1 LASPRA
7 SAREPTAGRRTM
19 ASYVIAGKADDPA
32 FARAEFAAKQ
42 IEAACPN
49 VYFQYEMKHPDAW
62 KDFILSVF
70 RQYDFH
76 GFNDEFG
83 GPLVWTHEGELVGN
97 GAEFVQKI
105 CIEKFG
111 MQDPPSLTDPLF
123 RAIAADNLKTVRLA
137 RHRQEHGPPFAE
149 KCEAACVRAQEA
161 GLVEPEMFEEKRRT
175 LTCGASL
182 EVWVAGAVQG
192 ATSRD
197 RVKIDLGLQVGNVG
211 GYEGT
216 HIVALHPRPLA
227 RKQLVLLPQRL
238 VQEVDASPRRGALTS
253 AGSSELQDPFSP
265 EGSSNAE
272 VVGRSPVAAAG
283 PETGRALEVPI
294 RDFRGEPKEDLGLMD
309 FTAAM
314 EVLNGVGGV
323 ATWMGLRAGAEFR
336 QPLDTH
342 LQVLSYPLHSQGED
356 CPLRYPLEL
365 LFESALRDG
374 VQQLK
379 VFPFKHSFSALPIRE
394 GTPEEKRKQ
403 PNVLGQAAFDA
414 YEAAKATF
422 GEGSC
427 SIAFTT
433 SWFAMLPLEPPAEG
447 SAPGEAWLQLPP
459 PHPVALCGIVVAPS
473 LQRGFPETAGLE
485 VGSSTGKL
493 VSTRALEEG
502 IPEGTPE
509 FEAASR
515 EVRIAAR
522 ILGCPAELMGV
533 WAKV

>member
-1 LASPRA
+1 
-7 SAREPTAGRRTM
+7 M

-111 MQDPPSLTDPLF
+111 IQDLPSLTDPLF

-137 RHRQEHGPPFAE
+137 RHRQEHGPAFAE

-161 GLVEPEMFEEKRRT
+161 GLIEPEMFAEKRRT
-175 LTCGASL
+175 LTCGASV
-182 EVWVAGAVQG
+182 EVWIAGAVQG
-192 ATSRD
+192 ATTRD

-211 GYEGT
+211 GDEGT
-216 HIVALHPRPLA
+216 HIAALHPRPLA
-227 RKQLVLLPQRL
+227 RKHLVLLPKRL
-238 VQEVDASPRRGALTS
+238 VRE
-253 AGSSELQDPFSP
+253 EPFSP
-265 EGSSNAE
+265 DDSSNPE
-272 VVGRSPVAAAG
+272 LVGQPLVAAG
-283 PETGRALEVPI
+283 GSETGRALEVPI

-336 QPLDTH
+336 QPLETH
-342 LQVLSYPLHSQGED
+342 LQVLPYPVHSQGED

-365 LFESALRDG
+365 LFETALRDG
-374 VQQLK
+374 AQQLK
-379 VFPFKHSFSALPIRE
+379 VFPFKHSFAALPFRE

-403 PNVLGQAAFDA
+403 PHVLGQAAFDA

-447 SAPGEAWLQLPP
+447 SALGEAWLQLPP

-473 LQRGFPETAGLE
+473 LPRGFPETAGLE

-502 IPEGTPE
+502 IPEGSLE

-522 ILGCPAELMGV
+522 ILGCPAELLGV
-533 WAKV
+533 WAKA